1 MLLVIDNYDSFTY
14 NLVQA
19 LGQLGAELKVF
30 RNDALSLD
38 QVGELS
44 PRAIVLSPGPSRP
57 ERAGMS
63 LDVIQR
69 YHGLIPILG
78 VCLGHQAIGQA
89 FGARVVRAPQ
99 VMHGKTSQIL
109 HDGRSIF
116 RGLPNPFEAGRYHSL
131 VLERE
136 SLPSCL
142 EVSAQSQDGQIMGIR
157 HREALTEGVQFH
169 PESILTP
176 SGKRILG
183 NFLRLALQEAGS

>member
-63 LDVIQR
+63 LGVIQR

-157 HREALTEGVQFH
+157 HREAVTEGVQFH
-169 PESILTP
+169 PEVEHTEHGYEIFS
-176 SGKRILG
+176 R
-183 NFLRLALQEAGS
+183 FLALCKK